1 MEFLIAA
8 GLWLASHIQTAG
20 GLLLFWNL
28 LVMTLYGADKR
39 RAVRGRWR
47 IPEKTLLL
55 AAFLYGGLGALAGMR
70 MFRHKT
76 KHRLF
81 TILVP
86 LALFLQAALLCIL
99 LTAPVWGQA

>member
-1 MEFLIAA
+1 MDILTAA
-8 GLWLASHIQTAG
+8 GLWLAAHIRATG
-20 GLLLFWNL
+20 CIWLFWNL
-28 LVMTLYGADKR
+28 LVMALYGADKR